1 MKFNTL
7 QIATQNNMQVNGLG
21 NHFESLKSDIIVSL
35 TKSEVGIEG
44 WKRATHQQY
53 QKTLQH
59 RQKKWIQKK
68 SAVAL

>member
-1 MKFNTL
+1 MKFSTL
-7 QIATQNNMQVNGLG
+7 QIATQNNMQVIGLG

-35 TKSEVGIEG
+35 TKSEVGMV
-44 WKRATHQQY
+44 KKKATHQQY

-68 SAVAL
+68 SAGAL